1 MKKRPILNAYEMK
14 LFKEWIADG
23 NAVENE
29 KGVWL
34 EQTTQ
39 YRVKFTYEELQKFFK
54 NEFLIY
60 KGGGSAKNLLS
71 SRADKVAKKEK
82 SLNLK
87 AYNVPSVPYAINP
100 LNEGLDEIFQD
111 VVGKDE
117 LREAMSGVDFV
128 ENTATGTD
136 AIKLLHLV
144 GKREGKF
151 KDGNYYLF
159 STMENEWSKD
169 KILSKE
175 MSVAEYYK
183 QRSLIDQR
191 FPNWIPVVY
200 DSFDYKQE
208 FNLPT
213 LYDVVNSLVVSKL
226 LNKETNG
233 IIIEFKTKDGAYQI
247 GFSAKNIRNLI
258 KSLIM
263 AGITDA
269 TGYFNAPSRGVT
281 ILDSSLKFPNK
292 DKRDEFFM
300 ENSFGLVMPIMIPD
314 EETLEEKRKEGLRM
328 AEWDNLVYEFPLI
341 RVISP
346 NEYEIEIYGQDTLTY
361 SRGKGIKIGTKSTT
375 KSTPKETPKATTKTT
390 DKKTALGNKLRKG
403 LVVRI
408 EYKEND
414 GTTISYDLFYDKG
427 DFIEYLLITD
437 KKGKEI
443 VETEEIITEKELNEK
458 YTDLSEFII
467 AEFYETKEDGG
478 ELMASGGQMELFV
491 GGGRAVRPSMFEV
504 YQVNDK
510 MRRSMYL
517 NDNELQKFLNDWN
530 EDYDTDYEDWSEFN
544 QYESEMNITP
554 VFSKNDDGGYVD
566 KFNYPVAVFRL
577 EEINV
582 NEKNKEKPLITNQEG
597 IDLFIDRWNGRWK
610 TNYQNWRDFNKGEK
624 NLRITPV
631 FSSNEMGGYVN
642 FEEKDIPKYLYH
654 ATYKPLLKKIKKQG
668 LDTRNVSKRWE
679 DSVSGY
685 VYLAK
690 DPFIAESYAEI
701 SENVPES
708 WLDNIIILKIDTSK
722 LDKSKLFID
731 ANVQDNEAD
740 TLEYRGIIPIEAI
753 QIYENNSMEMGGS
766 VSFIDWQINDVA
778 NWENDEIAHYLDLTT
793 EEVAKN
799 RQKYVRLAQNE
810 MMFNSRSSFGK
821 GGGVGLSQEEI
832 SIIDDRISYYFD
844 NEEYTD
850 DSELLTSFVI
860 ESGEIDSSKYNQ
872 ILEYIDSQKYDDGGG
887 VGSIKIGDEV
897 YGRWNDGNKW
907 TLGTYKGETE
917 NGFEVYDFTIEKP
930 DHIEFYAE
938 ISKNPYPYF
947 SEKDEVIF
955 KSKNW
960 KERNYKNYHFN
971 KYADGGG
978 VDSYG
983 KGGRILASSPTLEGI
998 KKLISEYLYGST
1010 ITLVQI
1016 DDDGEFFEVHNKKGI
1031 TPFYVKLKNNKYQ
1044 FVPRQDNYSR
1054 GGTLDKKYNFNDF
1067 GIKSY
1072 RELIDQNEFVSKFK
1086 SINNSSDFDR
1096 IKFNRM
1102 RGEEQLKYVQRLNKQ
1117 VNKYNLT
1124 LRDGSF
1130 YEVSKEIFD
1139 YADIPETETKNYY
1152 TKFDEPSGY
1161 IWKKGGSLKRKS
1173 NDLGE
1178 YYDKY
1183 VNGGFVGGDIIKF
1196 KYNGKD
1202 FTRKVESVDEMGN
1215 AIVNLMKSEKATI
1228 NPADIFDI
1236 KKEFTEKDVI
1246 IKKIGFN
1253 EALAEYLI
1261 SVSPTFAVWLADS
1274 ILENEIEERQE
1285 SKEVVLKAINE
1296 KSFSKNTNYLNNNF
1310 GGAIREILDWLQHPS
1325 TPKQNLREL
1334 TFNEALE
1341 KAREWH
1347 KELTTSGGDLNFTE
1361 PQENIILKKYPPNE
1375 FGKTYYWVFI
1385 PKNYC
1390 DIESARMGHC
1400 GRTGAGSLISL
1411 RSVFKNTNEDTI
1423 SDSHV
1428 TIAYN
1433 YEEGKFYQTK
1443 GKQNKKPV
1451 EKYFPY
1457 IFDLIKLLANGD
1469 INKEYRKELQ
1479 EKTADLQIEQS
1490 VLEEKQEKLIKYFQ
1504 SEKAQKENVES
1515 LIKKANNLIEIKE
1528 KIQETNQK
1536 INQIALDIN
1545 FDFNGFESEY
1555 QASNDYGWEDMT
1567 NEQIKELYE
1576 LKPELFNDFA
1586 GQFMLY
1592 EAGLIDEKPNTS
1604 FLLEKPVEYVADLLD
1619 LDRDLSDDFVTKVL
1633 TGETYDWF
1641 SGSDSWRYY
1650 FENAGNYVD
1659 ELKENDYE
1667 SVLDKIV
1674 EITGYDK
1681 EEVKE
1686 NGAEYYLNGED
1697 ENFDSDSFDD
1707 IKRAIASALE
1717 SSEESAYVKYYYE
1730 QIESALEELGTIK
1743 KLDDT
1748 GVEIEV
1754 DLKDLIGISAIS
1766 SYMKD
1771 LNSENL
1777 EDVFFEAESN
1787 GDFSL
1792 PDLSIDDKYGGDTYG
1807 WEEYFDINNYAVGGA
1822 VYPDLSMQKPQVV
1835 NDSIQLAEF
1844 ELKQAKELTTINN
1857 IKNQKIL
1864 SSRDAVNIFRQIWEK
1879 DTINANEQAYV
1890 LFMNKNNKV
1899 IGYYHHSNGGIDG
1912 TIMDVQMISGMA
1924 VKSLAKGV
1932 IIAHNHP
1939 SGNATPSPADNQV
1952 TKQLS
1957 EALKLFNIQLLDSII
1972 ITEKSY
1978 LSFANEGLI

>member
-39 YRVKFTYEELQKFFK
+39 YRKKFTYEELQKFFK
-54 NEFLIY
+54 NEFLMY

-71 SRADKVAKKEK
+71 SRASKVAKKEK

-100 LNEGLDEIFQD
+100 LNEGLDEILQD
-111 VVGKDE
+111 IVGKDE

-128 ENTATGTD
+128 GNTATGTD

-191 FPNWIPVVY
+191 FPNWIAVVY

-213 LYDVVNSLVVSKL
+213 LYDIVNSLVVSKL
-226 LNKETNG
+226 LNKEYYG
-233 IIIEFKTKDGAYQI
+233 IIIEFKTKDGAYEI
-247 GFSAKNIRNLI
+247 GFNAKNLRNLI

-292 DKRDEFFM
+292 NKRDEFFM

-328 AEWDNLVYEFPLI
+328 AEWDNLVYEFPVI

-375 KSTPKETPKATTKTT
+375 KSTPKETPKATPKTT

-403 LVVRI
+403 MVVRI
-408 EYKEND
+408 EYKESN
-414 GTTISYDLFYDKG
+414 GSLISYDLFYDKG
-427 DFIEYLLITD
+427 NFIEYLLITD

-478 ELMASGGQMELFV
+478 ELMASDGQMELFV

-504 YQVNDK
+504 YQVTDK

-544 QYESEMNITP
+544 QYENEVNITP
-554 VFSKNDDGGYVD
+554 IFSKNDDGGYVD
-566 KFNYPVAVFRL
+566 KFNYPVAVFKL

-582 NEKNKEKPLITNQEG
+582 DEKNKDKPLITNQEG
-597 IDLFIDRWNGRWK
+597 IDLFIDRWNDRLGK
-610 TNYQNWRDFNKGEK
+610 NYKNWREFNKGEK

-631 FSSNEMGGYVN
+631 FSSNEMGGNVD
-642 FEEKDIPKYLYH
+642 FEE
-654 ATYKPLLKKIKKQG
+654 
-668 LDTRNVSKRWE
+668 V
-679 DSVSGY
+679 
-685 VYLAK
+685 
-690 DPFIAESYAEI
+690 
-701 SENVPES
+701 
-708 WLDNIIILKIDTSK
+708 
-722 LDKSKLFID
+722 
-731 ANVQDNEAD
+731 
-740 TLEYRGIIPIEAI
+740 
-753 QIYENNSMEMGGS
+753 
-766 VSFIDWQINDVA
+766 QINDIA
-778 NWENDEIAHYLDLTT
+778 NWENDEIANYLDLTT

-810 MMFNSRSSFGK
+810 LMLS
-821 GGGVGLSQEEI
+821 GV
-832 SIIDDRISYYFD
+832 
-844 NEEYTD
+844 
-850 DSELLTSFVI
+850 DS
-860 ESGEIDSSKYNQ
+860 
-872 ILEYIDSQKYDDGGG
+872 YDDGGG
-887 VGSIKIGDEV
+887 VGYTKKEILNFIKELKRVQSDISEYKKELVNDDLSEWEKENIENNKLPELRVKEDYFIGQL
-897 YGRWNDGNKW
+897 RWGLKNYIISNGKPLSVNQE
-907 TLGTYKGETE
+907 TYEFLQT
-917 NGFEVYDFTIEKP
+917 NGFF
-930 DHIEFYAE
+930 
-938 ISKNPYPYF
+938 
-947 SEKDEVIF
+947 
-955 KSKNW
+955 
-960 KERNYKNYHFN
+960 
-971 KYADGGG
+971 ADGGG
-978 VDSYG
+978 VNNYA
-983 KGGRILASSPTLEGI
+983 KGGTVIASSPTLEGI

-1044 FVPRQDNYSR
+1044 FVPSQDNYSR

-1072 RELIDQNEFVSKFK
+1072 RELIDRNEFVSKFK
-1086 SINNSSDFDR
+1086 SVNNSSDFDR

-1161 IWKKGGSLKRKS
+1161 IWKRGGSLKRKS

-1246 IKKIGFN
+1246 IKKIGLSEENADF
-1253 EALAEYLI
+1253 LI
-1261 SVSPTFAVWLADS
+1261 SLSPTFAVWLADS
-1274 ILENEIEERQE
+1274 IVELTTKSNLYGSRAETIKALNESPYLVAQFRER
-1285 SKEVVLKAINE
+1285 
-1296 KSFSKNTNYLNNNF
+1296 
-1310 GGAIREILDWLQHPS
+1310 IRGILDWLQHPS

-1334 TFNEALE
+1334 TFAEAE
-1341 KAREWH
+1341 KKSEEWH
-1347 KELTTSGGDLNFTE
+1347 KELSTSGGDIDYTE
-1361 PQENIILKKYPPNE
+1361 PKENIILKKYAPNE
-1375 FGKTYYWVFI
+1375 FGITYYWVFI
-1385 PKNYC
+1385 PKSKCN
-1390 DIESARMGHC
+1390 IEGKRMGHC
-1400 GRTGAGSLISL
+1400 GTTGASSLISL
-1411 RSVFKNTNEDTI
+1411 RSVRAYTESSTI
-1423 SDSHV
+1423 TDSHV
-1428 TIAYN
+1428 TVAYDIHDA
-1433 YEEGKFYQTK
+1433 KFYQ
-1443 GKQNKKPV
+1443 GKAKKNAKPSQ
-1451 EKYFPY
+1451 KYFPY
-1457 IFDLIKLLANGD
+1457 IFDLIQLLANGD
-1469 INKEYRKELQ
+1469 INKEYQKELQ
-1479 EKTADLQIEQS
+1479 EKTTDLQIEQS

-1504 SEKAQKENVES
+1504 RYFQSEKAKKENVES
-1515 LIKKANNLIEIKE
+1515 LIEKANNLIEIKE
-1528 KIQETNQK
+1528 KIEETNQK

-1545 FDFNGFESEY
+1545 FDFNGFGCEY
-1555 QASNDYGWEDMT
+1555 KCENDYGWEDMT
-1567 NEQIKELYE
+1567 NEQIKELYK
-1576 LKPELFNDFA
+1576 LKPELFNDLA
-1586 GQFMLY
+1586 GQYMLY
-1592 EAGLIDEKPNTS
+1592 EIGLIDKQPNTIVTI
-1604 FLLEKPVEYVADLLD
+1604 EKPVEYVADLLS
-1619 LDRDLSDDFVTKVL
+1619 LDRDLSDDFVEKVL
-1633 TGETYDWF
+1633 TGDTYEWF
-1641 SGSDSWRYY
+1641 DGSDSWRYY
-1650 FENAGNYVD
+1650 YENAGDYVD
-1659 ELKENDYE
+1659 DLNREDYDA
-1667 SVLDKIV
+1667 VLDKIV
-1674 EITGYDK
+1674 EITGLDK
-1681 EEVKE
+1681 EIVEE
-1686 NGAEYYLNGED
+1686 NGAKHYLDGDDEEFD
-1697 ENFDSDSFDD
+1697 SENFED

-1717 SSEESAYVKYYYE
+1717 GTERSSYENYYYE
-1730 QIESALEELGTIK
+1730 QIENALSELGTIK

-1754 DLKDLIGISAIS
+1754 DLKDLIGINAIS

-1771 LNSENL
+1771 LDSENL

-1787 GDFSL
+1787 GAFSL
-1792 PDLSIDDKYGGDTYG
+1792 PDLSIDDRFSGDTNNWQDG
-1807 WEEYFDINNYAVGGA
+1807 FDIDNYAVGGA

-1864 SSRDAVNIFRQIWEK
+1864 SSDDAVDIFRQIWEK
-1879 DTINANEQAYV
+1879 DTINAYEQAYV
-1890 LFMNKNNKV
+1890 LFLNKNNKPK
-1899 IGYYHHSNGGIDG
+1899 GFYHHSSGGIDG
-1912 TIMDVQMISGMA
+1912 TIMDVQMICGMA
-1924 VKSLAKGV
+1924 IKSLSKGV

-1939 SGNATPSPADNQV
+1939 SQNTQPSDADKRITQQI
-1952 TKQLS
+1952 K
-1957 EALKLFNIQLLDSII
+1957 EALKLFNIQLLDSLIL
-1972 ITEKSY
+1972 TENSS
-1978 LSFANEGLI
+1978 LSFADEGIL